1 MALSCSKKLSVLSR
15 RIPSKHHGNFY
26 CLNCLHSLATGNK
39 RESQENV
46 FEKKKDFCNT
56 VMPSEDTKILEFNQ
70 YQKSDKAPF
79 VICSDLEC
87 LIKKIDGS
95 KNNPENSFTAKV
107 GKHIPSRFSICTM
120 LSFKSIENKYDVYR
134 GKGCRKK
141 FCESLR
147 ELAIKIINFKEKTM
161 KLLRKEPHKSSEN
174 SKICYICEEKNK
186 DKHAKDIINLGAI
199 AIILFCA

>member
-70 YQKSDKAPF
+70 YQKSDEASF
-79 VICSDLEC
+79 IIYSDHEC
-87 LIKKIDGS
+87 IIETIDGC
-95 KNNPENSFTAKV
+95 KNNPENSSTTKV
-107 GKHIPSRFSICTM
+107 S
-120 LSFKSIENKYDVYR
+120 
-134 GKGCRKK
+134 
-141 FCESLR
+141 
-147 ELAIKIINFKEKTM
+147 
-161 KLLRKEPHKSSEN
+161 
-174 SKICYICEEKNK
+174 
-186 DKHAKDIINLGAI
+186 
-199 AIILFCA
+199 